1 MAPKLMKNL
10 LTFLLFIVS
19 TLGLHAQ
26 DEGFTQKANA
36 LIEAKMKE
44 YQIPGLAV
52 AVVKGS
58 KIIYAKG
65 HGVANVETQKPVT
78 ELSVFHTASVSK
90 LFTALAIMELVIE
103 NKLSLEDR
111 LTEVIP
117 SLSYKKEAVEAIT
130 IRQLLNHTSG
140 LPDIWNYQWTNGHT
154 DENALRTYLENKK
167 LRLASQPGA
176 EYKYSNLGYDLLGLV
191 VEQVTGKTFES
202 YIKEQWLS
210 PSGMINSDFYYPNIT
225 EKRRTS
231 PHTLKGKTTV
241 VRKTY
246 PYTREHAPSSTL
258 NSNVVDLSLWMIR
271 FMKTLQKSD
280 HKATYWS
287 MLKPTPEHNYMGLGF
302 QLGEINGQQKAGHYG
317 GDKGYRSYLFMI
329 PDKELGFV
337 LLANGDHNEDIRQ
350 EVLHPLATALLD
362 Q

>member
-1 MAPKLMKNL
+1 MKYIFGLILLMCLAPG
-10 LTFLLFIVS
+10 LTAQTS
-19 TLGLHAQ
+19 TFSA
-26 DEGFTQKANA
+26 KADSLVA
-36 LIEAKMKE
+36 AKME
-44 YQIPGLAV
+44 AYQTPGLALG
-52 AVVKGS
+52 VVKNG
-58 KIIYAKG
+58 KVIHAKG
-65 HGVANVETQKPVT
+65 YGVTNIETKTPVT
-78 ELSVFHTASVSK
+78 GESIFHTASVSK
-90 LFTALAIMELVIE
+90 LFTALAVMELVIE
-103 NKLSLEDR
+103 EKLSLNDK
-111 LTEVIP
+111 LTQV
-117 SLSYKKEAVEAIT
+117 LTTLRYKDAAVDDIT
-130 IRQLLNHTSG
+130 IRQLLDHTSG

-202 YIKEQWLS
+202 YIKAQWLS

-329 PDKELGFV
+329 PEKELGFV